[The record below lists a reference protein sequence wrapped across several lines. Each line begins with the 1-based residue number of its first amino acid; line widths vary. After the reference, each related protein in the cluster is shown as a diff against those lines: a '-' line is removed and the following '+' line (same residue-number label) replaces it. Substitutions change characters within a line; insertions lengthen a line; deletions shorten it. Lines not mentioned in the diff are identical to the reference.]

1 MIMLLILIKIILFT
15 DAIRKNK
22 KFELLPDIDISSAVS
37 KWMAQAA
44 NRIKKKKKEEKSN
57 N

>member
-1 MIMLLILIKIILFT
+1 MLLILIKIIVFT

-22 KFELLPDIDISSAVS
+22 KFELLPDIDISSVVS

-44 NRIKKKKKEEKSN
+44 NRIKKKEEKSN

>member
-1 MIMLLILIKIILFT
+1 MLLILIKNILFI

-22 KFELLPDIDISSAVS
+22 KFELLPDMDISIAVS

-44 NRIKKKKKEEKSN
+44 NRIKKKEEKN